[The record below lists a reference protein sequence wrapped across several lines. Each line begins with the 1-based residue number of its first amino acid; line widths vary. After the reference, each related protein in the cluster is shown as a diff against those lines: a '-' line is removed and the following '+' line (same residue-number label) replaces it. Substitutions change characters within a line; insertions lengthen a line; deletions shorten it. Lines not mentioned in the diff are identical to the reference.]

1 MRNVVKV
8 LVLIF
13 IMSVILRDTE
23 GASLMLEQQWTTTPA
38 PLVAGGYNVTDA
50 SGAVKSEK
58 IRLYKIRFDKFSRL
72 ELALLPYGLDL
83 EDQSPARISTTHVDL
98 GTSVAIVLPEY

>member
-1 MRNVVKV
+1 M
-8 LVLIF
+8 
-13 IMSVILRDTE
+13 D
-23 GASLMLEQQWTTTPA
+23 TTTPA
-38 PLVAGGYNVTDA
+38 PLVAGGDNVKDA

-83 EDQSPARISTTHVDL
+83 ED
-98 GTSVAIVLPEY
+98 